1 MKQNSARRG
10 FTLIELLVVV
20 IIIAILA
27 AIALPQYNKA
37 VEKSRQAEA
46 FLNMKTISDAVKV
59 AIMEGV
65 ENPTFQ
71 DFTLEFGD
79 ASESSLCTKDWC
91 YGFRFAGNS
100 VHPLAIAH
108 RRSSS
113 LPYTLFLM
121 EDGRRFCWTSDQQP
135 TICAQVG
142 AKVSQVVECP
152 TNAAGSGLCYPI

>member
-1 MKQNSARRG
+1 MKKA

-20 IIIAILA
+20 LIIGILA
-27 AIALPQYNKA
+27 AIALPQYQKA

-91 YGFRFAGNS
+91 YGFSGA
-100 VHPLAIAH
+100 AITTVAH

-121 EDGRRFCWTSDQQP
+121 EDGRRFCWTYDQQP
-135 TICAQVG
+135 TICTQVG

-152 TNAAGSGLCYPI
+152 TNAAGSGFCYPI